1 MKNKTTF
8 SGRCKNLWKRF
19 TTYEKIWFFSILV
32 LAIVFSFLFPET
44 DDPTYTVKLDKT
56 AYSSGA
62 GSGYTVLDFTGTEE
76 DFVISGITVNGEEL
90 DLGYDEY
97 TVTPDEPETLK
108 FNLEK
113 AVSAEDEIEIECY
126 PDGEGTVLHLRLCDG
141 EGNSLFAGSVDLTE
155 SGSGYSVAQNPLNY
169 IVPVYVITIL
179 YLLDVIT
186 NIACELMIS
195 KQSKWNFIISL
206 VVEVIE
212 ILICI
217 LCAYRFATLATTLL
231 FWIPCDIIS
240 FIVWNKHPDK
250 EDKEVTEVKK
260 LTVKQDILLI
270 LGIIVWTLAVGYAL
284 TFIDVEGGIFANNV
298 RLKNIVCSL
307 DACASALGIAN
318 GVFILLRYRE
328 QWIAWYLVAL
338 LETVIN
344 ILAGQWILLVLK
356 AGYLTNTTYGYIKW
370 TKYIKKHQ
378 TDKPVKA
385 TEN

>member
-270 LGIIVWTLAVGYAL
+270 LGIIIWTLAVGYAL
-284 TFIDVEGGIFANNV
+284 IFIDVEGGIFANNV
-298 RLKNIVCSL
+298 RLKNIVCYL

>member
-270 LGIIVWTLAVGYAL
+270 LGIIIWTLAVGYAL

-298 RLKNIVCSL
+298 RLKNIVCYL

>member
-76 DFVISGITVNGEEL
+76 DFVISGITVNGEEV

-270 LGIIVWTLAVGYAL
+270 LGIIVWTVAVGYAL

-298 RLKNIVCSL
+298 RLKNIVCYL

>member
-76 DFVISGITVNGEEL
+76 DFVISGITVNGEEV

-270 LGIIVWTLAVGYAL
+270 LGIIVWTVVVGYAL

-298 RLKNIVCSL
+298 RLKNIVCYL

>member
-155 SGSGYSVAQNPLNY
+155 SGIGYSVAQNPLNY

-298 RLKNIVCSL
+298 RLKNIVCYL

-356 AGYLTNTTYGYIKW
+356 TGYLTNTTYGYIKW

>member
-76 DFVISGITVNGEEL
+76 DFVISGITVNGEEV

-270 LGIIVWTLAVGYAL
+270 LGIIVWTVVVGYAL

-298 RLKNIVCSL
+298 RLKNIVCYL

-370 TKYIKKHQ
+370 TKYIRKHQ

>member
-270 LGIIVWTLAVGYAL
+270 LGIIVWTVAVGYAL

-298 RLKNIVCSL
+298 RLKNIVCYL

>member
-298 RLKNIVCSL
+298 RLKNIVCYL

>member
-76 DFVISGITVNGEEL
+76 DFVISGITVNGEEVDL
-90 DLGYDEY
+90 DYDEY

-108 FNLEK
+108 FNLKK

-270 LGIIVWTLAVGYAL
+270 LGIIVWTVAVGYAL

-298 RLKNIVCSL
+298 RLKNIVCYL

-356 AGYLTNTTYGYIKW
+356 VGYLANTTYGYIKW

>member
-155 SGSGYSVAQNPLNY
+155 SGSGYSVVQNPLNY
-169 IVPVYVITIL
+169 IVPVYAITIL

-270 LGIIVWTLAVGYAL
+270 LGIIVWTVAVGYAL

-298 RLKNIVCSL
+298 RLKNIVCYL

>member
-217 LCAYRFATLATTLL
+217 LCAYRLATLATTLL

-298 RLKNIVCSL
+298 RLKNIVCYL

>member
-155 SGSGYSVAQNPLNY
+155 SGSGYSVVQNPLNY

-270 LGIIVWTLAVGYAL
+270 LGIIVWTVAVGYAL

-298 RLKNIVCSL
+298 RLKNIVCYL

>member
-76 DFVISGITVNGEEL
+76 DFVISGITVNGEEV

-270 LGIIVWTLAVGYAL
+270 LGIIVWTVAVGYAL

-298 RLKNIVCSL
+298 QLKNIVCYL